1 MNSYLT
7 QGLKRA
13 AQINRN
19 GTATICE
26 ARRRTWSEV
35 RERVARLAGGLRQ
48 LGLSAGGRVAIMS
61 LNGDRY
67 LELHFAVLWAGG
79 TLLPI
84 NMRLAP
90 PEIAYILAD
99 GEPELICADDAG
111 VALLANL
118 APPLT
123 QPRVHLGD
131 ASAPEGW
138 HSYERMIEATPA
150 ADDAERCGHDLAGIF
165 YTGGSTGKAKG
176 VMLSHDNLMAN
187 AMNAILLVG
196 FDRTS
201 VYLHAP
207 PMFHL
212 NDGMSTYAVTMV
224 GGTHV
229 FIPRFEPGACLAAIQ
244 QYRVTNVALA
254 PTMVTMLINH
264 PGVETF
270 DFSAM
275 RQIHFGSSPMPEATL
290 KRAIELWPNLLLNH
304 GWGMTETSPIG
315 TMLPWELRLPAV
327 AGERL
332 RSCGHSAPNCEVMV
346 VDEAGKE
353 VARGAVGE
361 LIIRGPNVMVGYW
374 KKPEETAAALRNGW
388 LYTGDAAVMDEDGFV
403 YIVDRLKD
411 MIISGGENVYSTEV
425 ESAISL
431 FPGVAEVA
439 VIGIPDERWGE
450 AVHAII
456 VPRPG
461 AGLDVEKIRQHCRGL
476 IAGYKV
482 PRSIEIRASPLP
494 LSGSGK
500 VLKTVLR
507 EPFWRGRRL

>member
-1 MNSYLT
+1 
-7 QGLKRA
+7 
-13 AQINRN
+13 
-19 GTATICE
+19 
-26 ARRRTWSEV
+26 
-35 RERVARLAGGLRQ
+35 
-48 LGLSAGGRVAIMS
+48 
-61 LNGDRY
+61 
-67 LELHFAVLWAGG
+67 
-79 TLLPI
+79 
-84 NMRLAP
+84 
-90 PEIAYILAD
+90 
-99 GEPELICADDAG
+99 
-111 VALLANL
+111 
-118 APPLT
+118 
-123 QPRVHLGD
+123 
-131 ASAPEGW
+131 
-138 HSYERMIEATPA
+138 
-150 ADDAERCGHDLAGIF
+150 
-165 YTGGSTGKAKG
+165 
-176 VMLSHDNLMAN
+176 
-187 AMNAILLVG
+187 
-196 FDRTS
+196 
-201 VYLHAP
+201 
-207 PMFHL
+207 
-212 NDGMSTYAVTMV
+212 
-224 GGTHV
+224 
-229 FIPRFEPGACLAAIQ
+229 
-244 QYRVTNVALA
+244 
-254 PTMVTMLINH
+254 MVTMLINH

-461 AGLDVEKIRQHCRGL
+461 AELDVEKIRHHCRGL